1 MKQMIFAAAIAAL
14 AAGAVAEEAPDVVL
28 GGFSVGDVK
37 LMCRQRHGWKV
48 DFRREADASGVEYA
62 VVEMARDGDEEFPA
76 PFNLSFN
83 FAKLDTVAAWR
94 PWSESSGF
102 TMYWNPANLPGAG
115 TTDFRKWLPL

>member
-14 AAGAVAEEAPDVVL
+14 AAGAVAEEAPDIVL

-62 VVEMARDGDEEFPA
+62 VVEMTREGGEDGGRI
-76 PFNLSFN
+76 
-83 FAKLDTVAAWR
+83 VAVGT
-94 PWSESSGF
+94 PSEIKSYPQSVTGR
-102 TMYWNPANLPGAG
+102 YI
-115 TTDFRKWLPL
+115 